1 MILTNIKICFQIRAY
16 PNNYSNHLSKFKFTA
31 LLLGN
36 VIVSLFSILEA
47 LSPDL
52 QDKEED
58 GGQGEGVGG
67 DEGHDDGEESTSS
80 FFGKVLQEKK
90 KDYENYNPFC
100 KTEFVSALCEG
111 LNELLKNPKP
121 RKVQKMTS
129 THTHENHGPLGKKL
143 RLS

>member
-1 MILTNIKICFQIRAY
+1 M
-16 PNNYSNHLSKFKFTA
+16 
-31 LLLGN
+31 
-36 VIVSLFSILEA
+36 IVSLFSILEA

-143 RLS
+143 RLSWEGGYVFMKKWLKDGCNTFEKSQNIYEICTKK